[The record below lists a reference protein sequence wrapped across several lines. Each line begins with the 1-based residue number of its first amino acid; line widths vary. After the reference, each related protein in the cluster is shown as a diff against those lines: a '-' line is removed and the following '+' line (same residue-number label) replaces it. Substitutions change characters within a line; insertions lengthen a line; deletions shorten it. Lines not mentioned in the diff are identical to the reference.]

1 MPLNVFN
8 KNNLNTKQ
16 VVEVKPVPSNRV
28 GTAQPTKIS
37 EKDKLTERQER
48 LDKEKRDK
56 EERHKAMVDD
66 IRKKQEEYKA
76 KNAATPQP
84 IGMKAMDIKEVIGA
98 AKKQVM
104 EIASK
109 NEEPSTPR
117 NVFEDNTP
125 NKRAGPLAK
134 PAP

>member
-28 GTAQPTKIS
+28 
-37 EKDKLTERQER
+37 
-48 LDKEKRDK
+48 
-56 EERHKAMVDD
+56 
-66 IRKKQEEYKA
+66 
-76 KNAATPQP
+76 
-84 IGMKAMDIKEVIGA
+84 GA

-125 NKRAGPLAK
+125 NKRAGLLAK